1 MHLYIRRLS
10 ILICGLLC
18 SCSLLTPNINT
29 ELTQLRPGQY
39 SLDPN
44 HMSLQFKVSHLGL
57 STYVGRFNQVDASL
71 DFTPQNMTRA
81 KLQARININSID
93 TNNNSL
99 DATLCSSWFDC
110 DRYPEALFESTDIT
124 VQGTGFRF
132 EGDLTLRGVTRRINL
147 YGEFLGGAVNR
158 LNGRYTLGF
167 KAEGVIKRS
176 NFGIDN
182 YLAMVGDEVTLEVH
196 AEFLKQ

>member
-1 MHLYIRRLS
+1 MRS
-10 ILICGLLC
+10 
-18 SCSLLTPNINT
+18 
-29 ELTQLRPGQY
+29 GQY
-39 SLDPN
+39 RLDPN

-71 DFTPQNMTRA
+71 DFTPDNMA
-81 KLQARININSID
+81 QAQLQARININSID
-93 TNNNSL
+93 TNNSTL

-110 DRYPEALFESTDIT
+110 NRYPEAFFESTDIT
-124 VQGTGFRF
+124 AEGSGFRF
-132 EGDLTLRGVTRRINL
+132 QGDLTLNGVTQRINL

-167 KAEGVIKRS
+167 KADGVIKRS

-182 YLAMVGDEVTLEVH
+182 YLTLVGDEVTLEVH
-196 AEFLKQ
+196 AEFLRQ

>member
-1 MHLYIRRLS
+1 MPLYLRLLI
-10 ILICGLLC
+10 ILICTFLC
-18 SCSLLTPNINT
+18 SCSLLTPKINT
-29 ELTQLRPGQY
+29 ELTQLRSGQY
-39 SLDPN
+39 RLDPN

-71 DFTPQNMTRA
+71 DFTPDNMA
-81 KLQARININSID
+81 QAQLQARININSID
-93 TNNNSL
+93 TNNSTL

-110 DRYPEALFESTDIT
+110 NRYPEAFFESTDIT
-124 VQGTGFRF
+124 AEGSGFRF
-132 EGDLTLRGVTRRINL
+132 QGDLTLNGVTQRINL

-167 KAEGVIKRS
+167 KADGVIKRS

-182 YLAMVGDEVTLEVH
+182 YLTLVGDEVTLEVH
-196 AEFLKQ
+196 AEFLRQ

>member
-1 MHLYIRRLS
+1 M
-10 ILICGLLC
+10 
-18 SCSLLTPNINT
+18 
-29 ELTQLRPGQY
+29 RPGQY

>member
-1 MHLYIRRLS
+1 MHPHLRRFS
-10 ILICGLLC
+10 ILICVLLC

-39 SLDPN
+39 RLDPN

-71 DFTPQNMTRA
+71 DFTPDNMA
-81 KLQARININSID
+81 QAQLQARININSID
-93 TNNNSL
+93 TNNSTL

-110 DRYPEALFESTDIT
+110 ESYPEAFFESTNIT
-124 VQGTGFRF
+124 TEGAGFRF
-132 EGDLTLRGVTRRINL
+132 EGDLTLNGVTQRINL

-167 KAEGVIKRS
+167 QAEGVIKRS

-182 YLAMVGDEVTLEVH
+182 YLTLVGDDVTLEVH